1 MNTIYLTTLLQ
12 ATPSLVIPVMIVI
25 LAAFALAGVILI
37 NRIILRRIRRTSQ
50 MTSDKN
56 AIMQQALKISS
67 SNVVYYDIS
76 KRYVSKIYGYMM
88 PDEGLTAEE
97 WMRHVH
103 PDDVEMAVHHIR
115 EIISGKEKSLEFHYR
130 WNFEYNG
137 GEPRWGYMHNVSVG
151 EYLPGIKRPVGVIS
165 TLVDETTI
173 L

>member
-12 ATPSLVIPVMIVI
+12 STPSLVIPVMIAI
-25 LAAFALAGVILI
+25 LTGFALAGVILI

-76 KRYVSKIYGYMM
+76 KRYVTQLYGHMM

-97 WMRHVH
+97 WTQHVH
-103 PDDVEMAVHHIR
+103 QMMWKWLF
-115 EIISGKEKSLEFHYR
+115 IISERLSLARRNHWSSITAGTLNIMAE
-130 WNFEYNG
+130 N
-137 GEPRWGYMHNVSVG
+137 
-151 EYLPGIKRPVGVIS
+151 PVGDICTTSVWVS
-165 TLVDETTI
+165 TCQASSAR
-173 L
+173 